1 MNDVLIWLD
10 SDSWIASEKQLGPP
24 SLGPDGLVACRF
36 RLLLNVKCKGEP
48 SYEL

>member
-24 SLGPDGLVACRF
+24 SLGPDGLVGW
-36 RLLLNVKCKGEP
+36 VI
-48 SYEL
+48 